1 MVKQPTQFWQ
11 RMPKFNPVWLISVFT
26 AVALVVG
33 LYGGKYIERR
43 QPVTPQTKLQHAVQ
57 ALQAGYDKNAL
68 AILKPL
74 ADEGN
79 PKAQYWLADIYE
91 NGLGVKPDMT
101 MAVALLEK
109 SAAQGFLPA
118 EGHLGGLYLRGN
130 ETLQNFG
137 KAQAWLHKAA
147 VAGNGEAQRELGQI
161 YALGLGVAANRP
173 EAYAWYEDAAL
184 SGDGL
189 AKPMRDDI
197 LTRMSPA
204 EIDKGEQDAK
214 NDTADIKPVKP

>member
-1 MVKQPTQFWQ
+1 MVQQLTQFWQ
-11 RMPKFNPVWLISVFT
+11 RMPKFNPIWLLGFM
-26 AVALVVG
+26 AVALAVG
-33 LYGGKYIERR
+33 LYGGTYMERS
-43 QPVTPQTKLQHAVQ
+43 QPVTTQTKVQHAIQ
-57 ALQAGYDKNAL
+57 ALQSGYDQNAL
-68 AILKPL
+68 AIFKPL
-74 ADEGN
+74 ADGGN

-101 MAVALLEK
+101 TAIALLEK
-109 SAAQGFLPA
+109 SAAQGVMPA

-137 KAQAWLHKAA
+137 KAQTWLHKAA
-147 VAGNGEAQRELGQI
+147 VAGDGEAQRELGQI
-161 YALGLGVAANRP
+161 YALGLGVAADLP
-173 EAYAWYEDAAL
+173 EAYAWYENAAI

-189 AKPMRDDI
+189 AKHMRDDI

-214 NDTADIKPVKP
+214 DVAADIKPVKL